1 MKDLISI
8 GDLTK
13 DEIFDIVQ
21 LAVRLKDERSQGTF
35 SEGLQHKT
43 LGMIFEK
50 PSTRTRTAF
59 EVATVELGG
68 YPVYLNWNDL
78 QLGRGETIADTA
90 RVLSKYLSGIVLRAT
105 SHSTII
111 EMADYASVPVINA
124 LSDLEHPCQLLADL
138 MTIYEKRGSFSGLK
152 LAWIGDGNNV
162 CNSAILACALLGIRI
177 DVACPPG
184 YEPNADIVQRGQQ
197 LSAVRVIRDPL
208 EAASAADILYT
219 DTWIS
224 MGDEAASAQR
234 LRAFSKYRIDGK
246 VLEIAK
252 DDAIVLHCLPAHRG
266 QEITDEVMDGPHSAV
281 FVQAENRLHAQKAL
295 LLTLPCLLYTSDA
308 ADE

>member
-8 GDLTK
+8 GDLSK
-13 DEIFDIVQ
+13 DEIFDILQ
-21 LAVRLKDERSQGTF
+21 LALRLKDERARGTF
-35 SEGLQHKT
+35 SKGLEHKT

-50 PSTRTRTAF
+50 PSTRTRTSF

-68 YPVYLNWNDL
+68 YPIYLNWDDL

-90 RVLSKYLSGIVLRAT
+90 RVLSKYLSGIVLRAAR
-105 SHSTII
+105 HSTIV
-111 EMADYASVPVINA
+111 EMADYASIPVINA

-138 MTIYEKRGSFSGLK
+138 MTIYEKKGTLSGLK

-162 CNSAILACALLGIRI
+162 CNSAILACSCLGLQI

-184 YEPNADIVQRGQQ
+184 YEPNAAIVERGQT
-197 LSAVRVIRDPL
+197 LSAVRVINDPL

-224 MGDEAASAQR
+224 MGDEAASAKR
-234 LRAFSKYRIDGK
+234 LLAFSKYRIDEK
-246 VLEIAK
+246 VLDTAK

-266 QEITDEVMDGPHSAV
+266 QEITDEVMDGPHSV
-281 FVQAENRLHAQKAL
+281 IFVQAENRLHAQKAL
-295 LLTLPCLLYTSDA
+295 LLKLLL
-308 ADE
+308 

>member
-1 MKDLISI
+1 MKSLISI

-13 DEIFDIVQ
+13 DEIFDVVQ

-50 PSTRTRTAF
+50 PSTRTRTSF
-59 EVATVELGG
+59 EVAIVELGG
-68 YPVYLNWNDL
+68 YPIYLNWNDL

-138 MTIYEKRGSFSGLK
+138 MTIYEKKGTLSGMK

-162 CNSAILACALLGIRI
+162 CNSAILACACLGMRV

-234 LRAFSKYRIDGK
+234 LRAFSGYRIDGK
-246 VLEIAK
+246 MLDTAK
-252 DDAIVLHCLPAHRG
+252 DDVIVLHCLPAHRG

-281 FVQAENRLHAQKAL
+281 FEQAENRLHAQKAL
-295 LLTLPCLLYTSDA
+295 LLKLPL
-308 ADE
+308 

>member
-1 MKDLISI
+1 MRDLISI
-8 GDLTK
+8 GDLSK
-13 DEIFDIVQ
+13 DEIFDVVQ
-21 LAVRLKDERSQGTF
+21 LALRLKDERSHGTF
-35 SEGLQHKT
+35 SKGLEHKT
-43 LGMIFEK
+43 FGMIFEK

-59 EVATVELGG
+59 EVAIVELGG
-68 YPVYLNWNDL
+68 YPIYLNWNDL

-105 SHSTII
+105 RHSTIV
-111 EMADYASVPVINA
+111 EMADYASIPVINA
-124 LSDLEHPCQLLADL
+124 LSDLEHPCQLLADV
-138 MTIYEKRGSFSGLK
+138 MTIYEKKGTLSGLK

-162 CNSAILACALLGIRI
+162 CNSAILACASLGMHV
-177 DVACPPG
+177 DVACPSG
-184 YEPNADIVQRGQQ
+184 YEPDAAIVERGQT

-224 MGDEAASAQR
+224 MGDEAASAER
-234 LRAFSKYRIDGK
+234 LRAFSKYRIDDK
-246 VLEIAK
+246 VINRAK

-266 QEITDEVMDGPHSAV
+266 QEITDDVMDGPHSVV

-295 LLTLPCLLYTSDA
+295 LLKLPL
-308 ADE
+308 